1 MAVVLPDLR
10 FFTKR
15 KGKRKGPAEPSTS
28 ISTAKK
34 VRLIEE
40 HSYGNK
46 PRNPSKKR
54 VKEIKTTINQKVL
67 KKQSMFHFQPYSN
80 MGTNYL

>member
-1 MAVVLPDLR
+1 MAVVLLNLR

-28 ISTAKK
+28 ISTTKK

-40 HSYGNK
+40 YSYGNK
-46 PRNPSKKR
+46 PRNSSKK
-54 VKEIKTTINQKVL
+54 
-67 KKQSMFHFQPYSN
+67 
-80 MGTNYL
+80 G